1 MNDCSITISRH
12 AKIRKAFKRLAT
24 VLHSDEKEGA
34 SSSRRVSQA
43 RREVTRHDHNHY
55 CPSATFRFRQPRWR
69 DAETRPHKALKTKLF
84 ASARVLLQTSAGS
97 HHDRIAF
104 PTLGGRGT
112 RPRFPKYRGISIR
125 FWAANACAHTRTG
138 LDIACGLP
146 LLVEWI

>member
-34 SSSRRVSQA
+34 SSFRRVSQA

-55 CPSATFRFRQPRWR
+55 CPSAAFRFRQPRWR

-84 ASARVLLQTSAGS
+84 ASARVSLQGAREANATESRFQRSAGAEPGL
-97 HHDRIAF
+97 AF
-104 PTLGGRGT
+104 RNIEEFQSGFG
-112 RPRFPKYRGISIR
+112 
-125 FWAANACAHTRTG
+125 
-138 LDIACGLP
+138 
-146 LLVEWI
+146 